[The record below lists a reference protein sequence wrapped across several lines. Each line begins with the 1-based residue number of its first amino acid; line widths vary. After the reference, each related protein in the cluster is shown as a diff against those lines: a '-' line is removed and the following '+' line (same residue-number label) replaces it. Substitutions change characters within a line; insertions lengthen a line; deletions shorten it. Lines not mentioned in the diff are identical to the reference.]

1 MRCIEWYDE
10 MREAVLWTKLKTG
23 IRCDV
28 CARRCV
34 LQDDETGFCRVRTA
48 KDGKLYTKVYE
59 LVDGMAAD
67 PIEKKPLFHFAPG
80 SHAFSISTSSC
91 NFRCQFCLNYHSSHR
106 ESPVGECM
114 TPSSIIDMAV
124 RYSCGGITYTYTEPT
139 IFIELAHDTAEIAH
153 SREMF
158 NTFVTNGYM
167 TSETVDYIAPYL
179 NAASVNFKGSGNKEF
194 YNNLM
199 SVPKVEP
206 IFSSM
211 QRMHDKG
218 ILIEI
223 TNLIIPE
230 VGDHPDDTL
239 NLARWV
245 VENLGPRTPFH
256 VLAFSPTFK
265 LTNIPRTPVKML
277 EEHIAIAKEAGLEF
291 VYSGN
296 IPGHDYENT
305 YCPECGFKAVERHSV
320 YLESNNLSEEGRCP
334 RCNADLNM
342 SGVQWMVR
350 GRGRVG
356 FF

>member
-1 MRCIEWYDE
+1 
-10 MREAVLWTKLKTG
+10 MREAVLYSNLKSG
-23 IRCDV
+23 IRCDL

-34 LQDDETGFCRVRTA
+34 LHEGETGFCRVRTE
-48 KDGKLYTKVYE
+48 KGGKLYTKVYG
-59 LVDGMAAD
+59 LIDGMAAD

-91 NFRCQFCLNYHSSHR
+91 NFRCQFCLNYLSAHR
-106 ESPVGECM
+106 EHPVGEQM
-114 TPSSIIDMAV
+114 TPSSIVELAE
-124 RYSCGGITYTYTEPT
+124 RYKCGGITYTYTEPT
-139 IFIELAHDTAEIAH
+139 VFMEFAHDTAEIAH
-153 SREMF
+153 SKGMY

-167 TSETVDYIAPYL
+167 THEAIDYIAPFAD
-179 NAASVNFKGSGNKEF
+179 AASVNFKGSGNKEF

-206 IFSSM
+206 ILSGM
-211 QRMHDKG
+211 QHMNDKG

-223 TNLIIPE
+223 TNLIIPQ
-230 VGDHPDDTL
+230 VGDYPEDTKI
-239 NLARWV
+239 LAEWI

-256 VLAFSPTFK
+256 VTAFSPTYK
-265 LTNIPRTPVKML
+265 LTHIPRTPVQML
-277 EEHIAIAKEAGLEF
+277 EKHLGIAKEAGLEF

-320 YLESNNLSEEGRCP
+320 YLKSNNLNEEGRCP
-334 RCNADLNM
+334 KCNADLNM
-342 SGVQWMVR
+342 SGVHWMVR
-350 GRGRVG
+350 GKGRMG